1 MKMLKGR
8 VAPVTGASSLGL
20 AMAKRLQQESAGVAT
35 TQRSWTTLDEA
46 GAAIGNEAL
55 AIQADVAKLQE
66 LGKFY
71 AEISQKLGKIDLLF
85 AEETLDVCAVDGF
98 ILEILETLRSWKRRD
113 SGPKCCAVVDSTS

>member
-1 MKMLKGR
+1 MIECNEHTHYIAANRGACTAHYSRALLLK
-8 VAPVTGASSLGL
+8 TLCHC
-20 AMAKRLQQESAGVAT
+20 QTAT
-35 TQRSWTTLDEA
+35 A
-46 GAAIGNEAL
+46 CAAHCGAATGNEAL

-98 ILEILETLRSWKRRD
+98 ILEIRETLRSWKRRY
-113 SGPKCCAVVDSTS
+113 SGPK

>member
-1 MKMLKGR
+1 M
-8 VAPVTGASSLGL
+8 
-20 AMAKRLQQESAGVAT
+20 
-35 TQRSWTTLDEA
+35 
-46 GAAIGNEAL
+46 GNEAL

-98 ILEILETLRSWKRRD
+98 ILEIRETLRSWKRRY
-113 SGPKCCAVVDSTS
+113 SGPK